1 MTSAS
6 TEPIRVTHCIGSM
19 RRGGTERQLASLI
32 AGLPPDRFA
41 QSLVLLQGGGEL
53 LDTLPPECEIVDLR
67 YSMRYGKFDPRF
79 YGAMARALLLYVRH
93 LRRFRPDVVHGWL
106 YWANVLSV
114 FATRLSGPL
123 AVALAEPRTGVSA
136 IITSRRQLGLFKD
149 GRPSLQRIENFCN
162 RFTRVILA
170 NSNAVRDDVLRRE
183 NVRHERIRV
192 IRNGVDPPPGD
203 SGARKSLRDAWGLGD
218 SGTVG
223 MVLANFH
230 EYKGHVDALAV
241 LERLH
246 PEFRDFN
253 LVFADRDQGAESA
266 LREGA
271 RERGLEGQV
280 KFIGERTDVA
290 RVLAAADF
298 LIHPSRQEGFPNAIL
313 EAMAAGLPVV
323 AYDLGACREAVIDQ
337 ECGTIVPVQN
347 IEALAR
353 AVRDLIE
360 NPARR
365 RAMGGAGAERSRRE
379 FSMDQMIRQMA
390 SLYEEM
396 SLKPTPKEP

>member
-1 MTSAS
+1 MTFAS

-19 RRGGTERQLASLI
+19 RRGGTECQLASLI
-32 AGLPPDRFA
+32 AALPPDRFV
-41 QSLVLLQGGGEL
+41 QSLVLFQGGGDLME
-53 LDTLPPECEIVDLR
+53 TLPPECEIVDLR
-67 YSMRYGKFDPRF
+67 YSMSYGKFDPRF
-79 YGAMARALLLYVRH
+79 YGAMARALFFYVRH

-106 YWANVLSV
+106 YWANILSV
-114 FATRLSGPL
+114 FAARLSGPL
-123 AVALAEPRTGVSA
+123 AIVFAEPRAGVPA

-149 GRPSLQRIENFCN
+149 GRPVLQRIENFCN
-162 RFTRVILA
+162 RFTRVIIA
-170 NSNAVRDDVLRRE
+170 NSNAVREDVIRRE
-183 NVRHERIRV
+183 ELKAERVRV
-192 IRNGVDPPPGD
+192 IHNGVDAVAVG
-203 SGARKSLRDAWGLGD
+203 SGAREALRETWGVGD

-223 MVLANFH
+223 VVLANFH
-230 EYKGHVDALAV
+230 AYKGHADALAV

-246 PEFRDFN
+246 PEFPDFVI
-253 LVFADRDQGAESA
+253 VFAGRDQGAESA

-271 RERGLEGQV
+271 RERGLESRV
-280 KFIGERTDVA
+280 KFIGERTDVGD
-290 RVLAAADF
+290 VLAAADF

-337 ECGTIVPVQN
+337 ECGIIVPVQD

-353 AVRDLIE
+353 AVRVLITD
-360 NPARR
+360 PARR
-365 RAMGGAGAERSRRE
+365 RAMGEAGAERSRRE

-396 SLKPTPKEP
+396 SLKPTPKAP